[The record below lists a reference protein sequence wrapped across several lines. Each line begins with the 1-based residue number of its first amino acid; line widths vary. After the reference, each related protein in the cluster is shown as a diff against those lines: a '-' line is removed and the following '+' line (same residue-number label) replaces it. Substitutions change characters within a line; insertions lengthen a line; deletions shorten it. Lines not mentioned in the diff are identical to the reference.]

1 MLMLEGKNIVKKV
14 AKKTKK
20 KIFIIWLIIVITLCC
35 ILGAILFWKNTHRQV
50 FITQYGDES
59 GSQGQFYTITTTKG
73 ELIVIDG
80 GNPGN
85 ADQVR
90 RVIRENGNHV
100 NAWIITHPHPDH
112 VGAFNE
118 IWPDLGD
125 IQVDII
131 YTIEMNYDN
140 YKAMAQE
147 WDQFVF
153 YDTFCNL
160 MQNENR
166 LKYVHTGDQW
176 ECAGLK
182 FQVLNA
188 YDETETDPL
197 TTDLANDGSMMFKVT
212 NKEES
217 MLFCADVG
225 VSMSKQIMGNYT
237 DLIPSDY
244 IQMGHHGNGGLSEEF
259 YRLLTPKA
267 AFFDAPEWLMNP
279 EDDSHGW
286 TTPQNRQL
294 MESLGAKVYYYAT
307 VPNQIELK

>member
-1 MLMLEGKNIVKKV
+1 M
-14 AKKTKK
+14 KKTTNKL
-20 KIFIIWLIIVITLCC
+20 FIMQFVIIIILCMV
-35 ILGAILFWKNTHRQV
+35 LGGILFWKHMRRQV
-50 FITQYGDES
+50 FVTQYGDDS
-59 GSQGQFYTITTTKG
+59 GLQGQFYTITTSRG

-80 GNPGN
+80 GNSGN

-90 RVIRENGNHV
+90 RVIAENGNHV
-100 NAWIITHPHPDH
+100 AAWIITHPHPDH

-125 IQVDII
+125 MQVDMI

-140 YKAMAQE
+140 YKALAQE
-147 WDQFVF
+147 WDGFEY
-153 YDTFCNL
+153 YDTFCKL
-160 MQNENR
+160 IENESNIQ
-166 LKYVHTGDQW
+166 YVHTGDQW

-182 FQVLNA
+182 FEVLNA

-197 TTDLANDGSMMFKVT
+197 TTDLANDGSMMFKVS
-212 NKEES
+212 NIEES

-225 VSMSKQIMGNYT
+225 VRMSEQIMSNYA
-237 DLIPSDY
+237 DRIPSDY

-259 YRLLTPKA
+259 YRLLAPEA

-279 EDDSHGW
+279 VDNPNGW
-286 TTPQNRQL
+286 TTPENREL
-294 MESLGAKVYYYAT
+294 MESLGAQVYYYAT